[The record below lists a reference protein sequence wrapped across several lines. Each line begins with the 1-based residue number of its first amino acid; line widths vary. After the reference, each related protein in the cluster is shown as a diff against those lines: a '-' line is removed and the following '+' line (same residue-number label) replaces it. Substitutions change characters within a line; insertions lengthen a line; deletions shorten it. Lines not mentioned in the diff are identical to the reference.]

1 MKKSGVALLATII
14 SIAVLLLVSGGFF
27 TIMASN
33 TGLIKS
39 SGESLQAQYFAQLE
53 ADIIKMLS
61 YDEVDN
67 ITQDTWQEF
76 DIDNSWQYK
85 VNVGPEQNVGDS
97 DNTMKIASISVRKS
111 GDTIDR
117 FALDVPLSSQ
127 GNNNSSI
134 GFPDW
139 NNYICWRYNGVDFYN
154 NSYVAPDNGYFSV
167 FIMTSH
173 EAQCHIYINDIKVN
187 HMQSGADNLSV
198 PIYPVSKGDVLKIVP
213 SSYMKVY
220 NYGIKFNMDEIRF
233 FYCRK

>member
-127 GNNNSSI
+127 SNSSKFI
-134 GFPDW
+134 PDYTKGKRINSGFVAP
-139 NNYICWRYNGVDFYN
+139 YNGVV
-154 NSYVAPDNGYFSV
+154 VALTGANCNGDPAYGSAYLKINGVQVIYWKYEQHGENKVTNSV
-167 FIMTSH
+167 FVRKGDLVEYGDYVSWWG
-173 EAQCHIYINDIKVN
+173 YR
-187 HMQSGADNLSV
+187 
-198 PIYPVSKGDVLKIVP
+198 PVSWIV
-213 SSYMKVY
+213 S
-220 NYGIKFNMDEIRF
+220 
-233 FYCRK
+233 FYPCK

>member
-127 GNNNSSI
+127 SNNNS
-134 GFPDW
+134 
-139 NNYICWRYNGVDFYN
+139 
-154 NSYVAPDNGYFSV
+154 
-167 FIMTSH
+167 
-173 EAQCHIYINDIKVN
+173 IN
-187 HMQSGADNLSV
+187 
-198 PIYPVSKGDVLKIVP
+198 VP
-213 SSYMKVY
+213 SIDFAKGVIIESKAGYVY
-220 NYGIKFNMDEIRF
+220 NYVCPENGIIIRHWQTGYSVNYYSNYVKVNDGINLYYTEARLTINEFTHHLYYYVKKGDKITCF
-233 FYCRK
+233 FTSSGNLTFYPCR

>member
-53 ADIIKMLS
+53 ADTIKMLS

-97 DNTMKIASISVRKS
+97 DNTMKIASISVRKN

-127 GNNNSSI
+127 KN
-134 GFPDW
+134 
-139 NNYICWRYNGVDFYN
+139 
-154 NSYVAPDNGYFSV
+154 
-167 FIMTSH
+167 T
-173 EAQCHIYINDIKVN
+173 
-187 HMQSGADNLSV
+187 
-198 PIYPVSKGDVLKIVP
+198 
-213 SSYMKVY
+213 
-220 NYGIKFNMDEIRF
+220 
-233 FYCRK
+233 